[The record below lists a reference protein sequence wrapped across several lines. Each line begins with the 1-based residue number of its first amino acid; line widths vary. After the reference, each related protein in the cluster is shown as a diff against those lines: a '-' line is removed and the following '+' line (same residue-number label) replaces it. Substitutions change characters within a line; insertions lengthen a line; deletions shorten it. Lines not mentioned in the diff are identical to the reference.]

1 MRARNNW
8 LYVAYAGA
16 AVAVIAQAA
25 DFVRPDIKLGLWE
38 VTSNPQVSGQI
49 PIPEDQLAKL
59 SPDQRAKLEAMMQN
73 GLANAAK
80 PHVYQECMTEEK
92 LARGFSTES
101 PADTA
106 DCKKNV
112 ISSSTKELHI
122 HEDCSRPDGKTT
134 IDILFQVSGGTQ
146 MTGKIDA
153 TMTSGSKAMQMRSQL
168 TGKWLGAS
176 CGTVKDAQVVK

>member
-1 MRARNNW
+1 MRTRKNW

-16 AVAVIAQAA
+16 TVALLAQAA
-25 DFVRPDIKLGLWE
+25 DFVRPNIKLGLWE
-38 VTSNPQVSGQI
+38 VTNNPQVSGQI

-59 SPDQRAKLEAMMQN
+59 SPEQRAKIEAMIQN
-73 GLANAAK
+73 GMADAAK

-92 LARGFSTES
+92 LARGFATEK
-101 PADTA
+101 PGDTA
-106 DCKKNV
+106 VCKKDV

-134 IDILFQVSGGTQ
+134 VDILFQVSGSTQ

-153 TMTSGSKAMQMRSQL
+153 VMTSGSKSMHMQSQL

-176 CGTVKDAQVVK
+176 CGTVKDTQVVK